1 MTEISRKKRSTSL
14 PAKSVAKIPQKCNF
28 YLKGKCKWADF
39 CRFEHKILYR
49 PKECITFL
57 KSKSA
62 ESVPYHTQKLEQF
75 RK

>member
-14 PAKSVAKIPQKCNF
+14 AAKSVPKIPQKCYF
-28 YLKGKCKWADF
+28 YLKCKFKWGNF
-39 CRFEHKILYR
+39 CRFEHKILYC

-62 ESVPYHTQKLEQF
+62 ESVAYK
-75 RK
+75 

>member
-1 MTEISRKKRSTSL
+1 MSGLLFFITEISRKKRSTSL
-14 PAKSVAKIPQKCNF
+14 PAESVAKFP
-28 YLKGKCKWADF
+28 KGKCKWGDF

-62 ESVPYHTQKLEQF
+62 GSVPHHTQKLEQF